1 MLVVGL
7 TGGIGSGKSTIAK
20 VFEKLGI
27 PVFNSDI
34 VSKKLMQENKSLIQQ
49 IIDNFGAEVYLDNHV
64 LNRQKLAS
72 IVFNDPDKLKL
83 LNQLVHPQTI
93 LAFQN
98 WKNSLQCAY
107 CIKESAL
114 IFETDVL
121 KEVDKVIGIY
131 TPKNL
136 RIQRIK
142 QRDKISIEEI
152 NKRMLQQIDDNI
164 KMKLCDFVI
173 YNDDSQLIVKQVLDI
188 HKKFLVFSF

>member
-49 IIDNFGAEVYLDNHV
+49 IIDNFGEEVYLDNQV

-83 LNQLVHPQTI
+83 LNELVHPQTI

-136 RIQRIK
+136 RIQRIM

-173 YNDDSQLIVKQVLDI
+173 YNDDSQLVVKQVLDI
-188 HKKFLVFSF
+188 HKFLVFSF

>member
-49 IIDNFGAEVYLDNHV
+49 IIDNFGAEVYLDNQV

-83 LNQLVHPQTI
+83 LNELVHPQTI

-136 RIQRIK
+136 RIQRIM

-152 NKRMLQQIDDNI
+152 NKRILQQIDDNI

-173 YNDDSQLIVKQVLDI
+173 YNDDSQLVVKQVLDI